1 MNPPLTTPPPRRFH
15 GAQTITLSVTLG
27 LATLY
32 YTWRQP
38 PRPVSLP
45 PTPAK
50 GQQQQQQQQ
59 QQQLQQQQQQQQQTL
74 EARHHQQQSQQD
86 SLNTALFTGT
96 IYWLAGLA
104 AILYPGT
111 DGIDPEFGP
120 SGFPQ
125 ARIFLGFAGAAVAG
139 WVVER
144 FLVIN

>member
-1 MNPPLTTPPPRRFH
+1 MNPPLTTTPPPHRFH

-38 PRPVSLP
+38 PRPIS
-45 PTPAK
+45 PTPAT
-50 GQQQQQQQQ
+50 GQHQQQK
-59 QQQLQQQQQQQQQTL
+59 QTL
-74 EARHHQQQSQQD
+74 EARHHQQQAQQD